1 LIKNLKKELP
11 DSEKWIHSPLLKK
24 NLNEAL
30 DWAEKTPPRSSN
42 LTQLKVQRLKT
53 NQES

>member
-1 LIKNLKKELP
+1 LLKDLEKELT
-11 DSEKWIHSPLLKK
+11 DSERWIHSPLLKQ

-42 LTQLKVQRLKT
+42 LSQLKAQRLKT